1 MKNYFKLIITSL
13 YLLTSNCF
21 AIIVVDISQC
31 NHHFTYDDGQKRTAT
46 RSVRVVTFDT
56 DEQQLISLQ
65 YLLAPSHRAKEKLKT
80 KLDSCT
86 VEYGFAKNSTTL
98 LDIAIT
104 PTPPHGKGYWYRSL
118 GKVLGYTGLHNLSE
132 FDTTRQGWKFL
143 VISKHDTLSTIKD
156 LASWLN
162 KHTIISDA
170 QKKRMKKIERLRH
183 QLELEEAKKKSTKKT
198 TIKEKLEKEESVVPK
213 RPPLKGKNFPVLL
226 YYGEDKSTEVSNFFI
241 PEYESQR
248 GDLGELCCDLTM
260 MLTQAFVKLDG
271 KCGSNNGFD
280 GLYEH
285 KDIIIVSESKFHQEP
300 PTLDEIIA
308 KEIKP
313 KFSITDKRAITL
325 VSADIKEKIL
335 KASKHGKLHLL
346 AYVLLKNGKVDCR
359 LSSEPYEVPLPKE
372 AKAEP
377 MSNLYK
383 LFGSLTPDS
392 SKKEKQQ
399 FWLEAIRS
407 VMKTTGMTADEAEID
422 FLAAIK
428 QLKKPAAAKK
438 LLLA

>member
-1 MKNYFKLIITSL
+1 MKNYFKLIIVSL
-13 YLLTSNCF
+13 SLLTSNCF

-31 NHHFTYDDGQKRTAT
+31 DHHFTYDDGQKRTAT

-86 VEYGFAKNSTTL
+86 VEYGFAKKSTTL

-104 PTPPHGKGYWYRSL
+104 PTPPHGKKYWYRSH
-118 GKVLGYTGLHNLSE
+118 GKFLKEIDGNGLYDLSE

-143 VISKHDTLSTIKD
+143 VISKHDTISTIKD

-170 QKKRMKKIERLRH
+170 QKKRMKKIEELRH
-183 QLELEEAKKKSTKKT
+183 QLELEEAKKKSTKKV

-213 RPPLKGKNFPVLL
+213 RPPLKGKSFPVLL
-226 YYGEDKSTEVSNFFI
+226 YYKGDKPTEISNFFI
-241 PEYESQR
+241 TEYESQR

-285 KDIIIVSESKFHQEP
+285 KDIIVVSESKFHQEP

-335 KASKHGKLHLL
+335 KASKDGKLYLL

-359 LSSEPYEVPLPKE
+359 LNLESYEVPLPKE

-377 MSNLYK
+377 IPNLYK
-383 LFGSLTPDS
+383 LLDSLTPDS
-392 SKKEKQQ
+392 SEKKKQQ

-428 QLKKPAAAKK
+428 QLN
-438 LLLA
+438 